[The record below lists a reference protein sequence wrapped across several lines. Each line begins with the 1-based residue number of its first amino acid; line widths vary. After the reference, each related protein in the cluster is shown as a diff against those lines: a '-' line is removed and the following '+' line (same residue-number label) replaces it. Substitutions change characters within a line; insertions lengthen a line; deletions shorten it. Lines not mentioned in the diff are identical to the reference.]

1 MPSKKGTRFYK
12 RTDFKITLWYIVT
25 FVVTSLIIFTFMYIR
40 LRHHLIKEIDRF
52 LKDELREFALKV
64 SENPV
69 DFKGVIKKYEG
80 DIVAR
85 EYYPIYVRVL
95 HADGK
100 VIATSGNFAAIVYAI
115 NQEKLRGMGVGGS
128 YVETVKV
135 PGRRTPFRV
144 LSFRIADNDKF
155 DYVVQIGT
163 GMKSMRNILG
173 NFSENILTA
182 IPIALVLGT
191 IGGWLLARRSLAPI
205 SYITEATQKITA
217 TNLGERL
224 RSKESDD
231 ELDHLIATINA
242 MISRLEDS
250 FKRMNQLTADVS
262 HELRTPISVM
272 RGEAELLLSK
282 PRPIG
287 AYRKALATFIEQLDF
302 LTRMIDDLILLSKF
316 DSNEAK
322 LTMIPIKL
330 DRLLINLRD
339 FFKVLAEHK
348 GIELTAGM
356 VERLDVVGDQTRL
369 QQLFTNL
376 IDNAIKFTPSGG
388 HIDIALRKDR
398 GFAKVS
404 IKDTGI
410 GIPTAEF
417 KHIFDRFYQVDKS
430 RGRGR
435 GSGGVGLGLSI
446 CQWIA
451 AAHHGT
457 IELESKLG
465 KGSRFVVSLPL
476 VTGE

>member
-1 MPSKKGTRFYK
+1 MSSSKGTRFYK

-25 FVVTSLIIFTFMYIR
+25 FVVTTVIIFTFMYVR
-40 LRHHLIKEIDRF
+40 LRHHMIKEIDRF
-52 LKDELREFALKV
+52 LKDELREFALKF
-64 SENPV
+64 SETPV
-69 DFKGVIKKYEG
+69 DLQGVIKKYEG
-80 DIVAR
+80 DIVVR

-95 HADGK
+95 HEDGE
-100 VIATSGNFAAIVYAI
+100 VIATSGNFAAIVYPI
-115 NQEKLRGMGVGGS
+115 NKEKLRNMGVGSS

-135 PGRRTPFRV
+135 PGKRTPFRV
-144 LSFRIADNDKF
+144 LSTRLADEKF
-155 DYVVQIGT
+155 DYVIQIGT
-163 GMKSMRNILG
+163 RMKSMRNTLG
-173 NFSENILTA
+173 NFSENMLTA

-224 RSKESDD
+224 RSRHSDD

-262 HELRTPISVM
+262 HELRTPISAM

-282 PRPIG
+282 PRPQG
-287 AYRKALATFIEQLDF
+287 AYRKALATYIEQLDF

-316 DSNEAK
+316 DSNEAR

-330 DRLLINLRD
+330 DRLLINLGD
-339 FFKVLAEHK
+339 LFKVLAEQK
-348 GIELTAGM
+348 GVELTVGII
-356 VERLDVVGDQTRL
+356 ERLDIVGDQTRL

-388 HIDIALRKDR
+388 HIDIALQRDK
-398 GFAKVS
+398 GFAKAS

-410 GIPTAEF
+410 GVPASEF
-417 KHIFDRFYQVDKS
+417 EHIFDRFYQVDKS
-430 RGRGR
+430 RDK
-435 GSGGVGLGLSI
+435 GSKGVGLGLSI
-446 CQWIA
+446 CQWIVK
-451 AAHHGT
+451 AHHGK
-457 IELESKLG
+457 IELESALG
-465 KGSRFVVSLPL
+465 KGSRFIVSLPL
-476 VTGE
+476 VIGE

>member
-1 MPSKKGTRFYK
+1 MSSSKGTRFYK

-25 FVVTSLIIFTFMYIR
+25 FVVTTVIIFTFMYVR
-40 LRHHLIKEIDRF
+40 LRHHMIKEIDRF
-52 LKDELREFALKV
+52 LKDELREFALKF
-64 SENPV
+64 SETPV
-69 DFKGVIKKYEG
+69 DLQGVIKKYEG
-80 DIVAR
+80 DIVVR

-95 HADGK
+95 HEDGE
-100 VIATSGNFAAIVYAI
+100 VIATSGNFAAIVYPI
-115 NQEKLRGMGVGGS
+115 NKEKLRNMGVGSS

-135 PGRRTPFRV
+135 PGKRTPFRV
-144 LSFRIADNDKF
+144 LSTRLADEKF
-155 DYVVQIGT
+155 DYVIQIGT
-163 GMKSMRNILG
+163 GMKSMRNTLG
-173 NFSENILTA
+173 NFSENMLTA

-224 RSKESDD
+224 RSRHSDD

-262 HELRTPISVM
+262 HELRTPISAM

-282 PRPIG
+282 PRPQG
-287 AYRKALATFIEQLDF
+287 AYRKALATYIEQLDF

-316 DSNEAK
+316 DSNEAR

-330 DRLLINLRD
+330 DRLLINLGD
-339 FFKVLAEHK
+339 LFKVLAEQK
-348 GIELTAGM
+348 GVELTVGII
-356 VERLDVVGDQTRL
+356 ERLDIVGDQTRL

-388 HIDIALRKDR
+388 HIDIALQRDK
-398 GFAKVS
+398 GFAKAS

-410 GIPTAEF
+410 GIPALEF
-417 KHIFDRFYQVDKS
+417 EHIFDRFYQVDKS
-430 RGRGR
+430 RDK
-435 GSGGVGLGLSI
+435 GSKGVGLGLSI
-446 CQWIA
+446 CQWIVK
-451 AAHHGT
+451 AHHGK
-457 IELESKLG
+457 IELESAVG
-465 KGSRFVVSLPL
+465 EGSRFIVSLPL
-476 VTGE
+476 VIGE

>member
-1 MPSKKGTRFYK
+1 MSSSKGTRFYK

-25 FVVTSLIIFTFMYIR
+25 FVVTTVIIFTFMYVR
-40 LRHHLIKEIDRF
+40 LRHHMIKEIDRF
-52 LKDELREFALKV
+52 LKDELREFALKF
-64 SENPV
+64 SETPV
-69 DFKGVIKKYEG
+69 DLQGVIKKYEG
-80 DIVAR
+80 DIVVR

-95 HADGK
+95 HEDGE
-100 VIATSGNFAAIVYAI
+100 VIATSGNFAAIVYPI
-115 NQEKLRGMGVGGS
+115 NKEKLRNMGVGSS

-135 PGRRTPFRV
+135 PGKRTPFRV
-144 LSFRIADNDKF
+144 LSTRLADEKF
-155 DYVVQIGT
+155 DYVIQIGT
-163 GMKSMRNILG
+163 GMKSMRNTLG
-173 NFSENILTA
+173 NFSENMLTA

-224 RSKESDD
+224 RSRHSDD

-262 HELRTPISVM
+262 HELRTPISAM

-282 PRPIG
+282 PRPQG
-287 AYRKALATFIEQLDF
+287 AYRKALATYIEQLDF

-316 DSNEAK
+316 DSNEAR

-330 DRLLINLRD
+330 DRLLINLGD
-339 FFKVLAEHK
+339 LFKVLAEQK
-348 GIELTAGM
+348 GVELTVGII
-356 VERLDVVGDQTRL
+356 ERLDIVGDQTRL

-388 HIDIALRKDR
+388 HIDIALQKDK
-398 GFAKVS
+398 GFAKAS

-410 GIPTAEF
+410 GVPASEF
-417 KHIFDRFYQVDKS
+417 EHIFDRFYQVDKS
-430 RGRGR
+430 RDK
-435 GSGGVGLGLSI
+435 GSKGVGLGLSI
-446 CQWIA
+446 CQWIVK
-451 AAHHGT
+451 AHHGK
-457 IELESKLG
+457 IELESAVG
-465 KGSRFVVSLPL
+465 QGSRFIVSLPL
-476 VTGE
+476 VIGE

>member
-1 MPSKKGTRFYK
+1 MSSSKGTRFYK

-25 FVVTSLIIFTFMYIR
+25 FVVTTVIIFTFMYVR
-40 LRHHLIKEIDRF
+40 LRHHMIKEIDRF
-52 LKDELREFALKV
+52 LKDELREFALKF
-64 SENPV
+64 SETPV
-69 DFKGVIKKYEG
+69 DLQGVIKKYEG
-80 DIVAR
+80 DIVVR

-95 HADGK
+95 HEDGE
-100 VIATSGNFAAIVYAI
+100 VIATSGNFAAIVYPI
-115 NQEKLRGMGVGGS
+115 NKEKLRNMGVGSS

-135 PGRRTPFRV
+135 PGKRTPFRV
-144 LSFRIADNDKF
+144 LSTRLADEKF
-155 DYVVQIGT
+155 DYVIQIGT
-163 GMKSMRNILG
+163 GMKSMRNTLG
-173 NFSENILTA
+173 NFSENMLTA

-224 RSKESDD
+224 RSRHSDD

-262 HELRTPISVM
+262 HELRTPISAM

-282 PRPIG
+282 PRPQG
-287 AYRKALATFIEQLDF
+287 AYRKALATYIEQLDF

-316 DSNEAK
+316 DSNEAR

-330 DRLLINLRD
+330 DRLLINLGD
-339 FFKVLAEHK
+339 LFKVLAEQK
-348 GIELTAGM
+348 GVELTVGII
-356 VERLDVVGDQTRL
+356 ERLDIVGDQTRL

-388 HIDIALRKDR
+388 HIDIALQRDK
-398 GFAKVS
+398 GFAKAS

-410 GIPTAEF
+410 GIPALEF
-417 KHIFDRFYQVDKS
+417 EHIFDRFYQVDKS
-430 RGRGR
+430 RDK
-435 GSGGVGLGLSI
+435 GSKGVGLGLSI
-446 CQWIA
+446 CQWIVK
-451 AAHHGT
+451 AHHGK
-457 IELESKLG
+457 IELESAVG
-465 KGSRFVVSLPL
+465 QGSRFIVSLPL
-476 VTGE
+476 VIGE

>member
-1 MPSKKGTRFYK
+1 MSSSKGTRFYK

-25 FVVTSLIIFTFMYIR
+25 FVVTTVIIFTFMYVR
-40 LRHHLIKEIDRF
+40 LRHHMIKEIDRF
-52 LKDELREFALKV
+52 LKDELREFALKF
-64 SENPV
+64 SETPV
-69 DFKGVIKKYEG
+69 DLQGVIKKYEG
-80 DIVAR
+80 DIVVR

-95 HADGK
+95 HEDGE
-100 VIATSGNFAAIVYAI
+100 VIATSGNFAAIVYPI
-115 NQEKLRGMGVGGS
+115 NKEKLRNMGVGSS

-135 PGRRTPFRV
+135 PGKRTPFRV
-144 LSFRIADNDKF
+144 LSTRLADEKF
-155 DYVVQIGT
+155 DYVIQIGT
-163 GMKSMRNILG
+163 GMKSMRNTLG
-173 NFSENILTA
+173 NFSENMLTA

-224 RSKESDD
+224 RSRHSDD

-262 HELRTPISVM
+262 HELRTPISAM

-282 PRPIG
+282 PRPQG
-287 AYRKALATFIEQLDF
+287 AYRKALATYIEQLDF

-316 DSNEAK
+316 DSNEAR

-330 DRLLINLRD
+330 DRLLINLGD
-339 FFKVLAEHK
+339 LFKVLAEQK
-348 GIELTAGM
+348 GVELTVGII
-356 VERLDVVGDQTRL
+356 ERLDIVGDQTRL

-388 HIDIALRKDR
+388 HIDIALQKDK
-398 GFAKVS
+398 GFAKAS

-410 GIPTAEF
+410 GVPASEF
-417 KHIFDRFYQVDKS
+417 EHIFDRFYQVDKS
-430 RGRGR
+430 RDK
-435 GSGGVGLGLSI
+435 GSKGVGLGLSI
-446 CQWIA
+446 CQWIVK
-451 AAHHGT
+451 AHHGK
-457 IELESKLG
+457 IELESAVG
-465 KGSRFVVSLPL
+465 EGSRFIVSLPL
-476 VTGE
+476 VIGE

>member
-1 MPSKKGTRFYK
+1 MSSSKGTRFYK

-25 FVVTSLIIFTFMYIR
+25 FVVTTVIIFTFMYVR
-40 LRHHLIKEIDRF
+40 LRHHMIKEIDRF
-52 LKDELREFALKV
+52 LKDELREFALKF
-64 SENPV
+64 SETPV
-69 DFKGVIKKYEG
+69 DLQGVIKKYEG
-80 DIVAR
+80 DIVVR

-95 HADGK
+95 HEDGE
-100 VIATSGNFAAIVYAI
+100 VIATSGNFAAIVYPI
-115 NQEKLRGMGVGGS
+115 NKEKLRNMGVGSS

-135 PGRRTPFRV
+135 PGKRTPFRV
-144 LSFRIADNDKF
+144 LSTRLADEKF
-155 DYVVQIGT
+155 DYVIQIGT
-163 GMKSMRNILG
+163 GMKSMRNTLG
-173 NFSENILTA
+173 NFSENMLTA

-224 RSKESDD
+224 RSRHSDD

-262 HELRTPISVM
+262 HELRTPISAM

-282 PRPIG
+282 PRPQG
-287 AYRKALATFIEQLDF
+287 AYRKALATYIEQLDF

-316 DSNEAK
+316 DSNEAR

-330 DRLLINLRD
+330 DRLLINLGD
-339 FFKVLAEHK
+339 LFKVLAEQK
-348 GIELTAGM
+348 GVELTVGII
-356 VERLDVVGDQTRL
+356 ERLDIVGDQTRL

-388 HIDIALRKDR
+388 HIDIALQKDK
-398 GFAKVS
+398 GFAKAS

-410 GIPTAEF
+410 GIPALEF
-417 KHIFDRFYQVDKS
+417 EHIFDRFYQVDKS
-430 RGRGR
+430 RDK
-435 GSGGVGLGLSI
+435 GSKGVGLGLSI
-446 CQWIA
+446 CQWIVK
-451 AAHHGT
+451 AHHGK
-457 IELESKLG
+457 IELESAVG
-465 KGSRFVVSLPL
+465 EGSRFIVSLPL
-476 VTGE
+476 VIGE

>member
-1 MPSKKGTRFYK
+1 MSSSKGTRFYK

-25 FVVTSLIIFTFMYIR
+25 FVVTTVIIFTFMYVR
-40 LRHHLIKEIDRF
+40 LRHHMIKEIDRF
-52 LKDELREFALKV
+52 LKDELREFALKF
-64 SENPV
+64 SETPV
-69 DFKGVIKKYEG
+69 DLQGVIKKYEG
-80 DIVAR
+80 DIVVR

-95 HADGK
+95 HEDGE
-100 VIATSGNFAAIVYAI
+100 VIATSGNFAAIVYPI
-115 NQEKLRGMGVGGS
+115 NKEKLRNMGVGSS

-135 PGRRTPFRV
+135 PGKRTPFRV
-144 LSFRIADNDKF
+144 LSTRLADEKF
-155 DYVVQIGT
+155 DYVIQIGT
-163 GMKSMRNILG
+163 GMKSMRNTLG
-173 NFSENILTA
+173 NFSENMLTA

-224 RSKESDD
+224 RSRHSDD

-262 HELRTPISVM
+262 HELRTPISAM

-282 PRPIG
+282 PRPQG
-287 AYRKALATFIEQLDF
+287 AYRKALATYIEQLDF

-316 DSNEAK
+316 DSNEAR

-330 DRLLINLRD
+330 DRLLINLGD
-339 FFKVLAEHK
+339 LFKVLAEQK
-348 GIELTAGM
+348 GVELTVGII
-356 VERLDVVGDQTRL
+356 ERLDIVGDQTRL

-388 HIDIALRKDR
+388 HIDIALQKDK
-398 GFAKVS
+398 GFAKAS

-410 GIPTAEF
+410 GVPASEF
-417 KHIFDRFYQVDKS
+417 EHIFDRFYQVDKS
-430 RGRGR
+430 RDK
-435 GSGGVGLGLSI
+435 GSKGVGLGLSI
-446 CQWIA
+446 CQWIVK
-451 AAHHGT
+451 AHHGK
-457 IELESKLG
+457 IELESALG
-465 KGSRFVVSLPL
+465 KGSRFIVSLPL
-476 VTGE
+476 VIGE